1 MDIADSSS
9 FRNVMQLVTS
19 FSCEL
24 TPAHV
29 TSDVINATEL
39 INA

>member
-1 MDIADSSS
+1 MEIAGSSS

-19 FSCEL
+19 YPCGL